1 MATNQ
6 YQYILLPQQVSKL
19 QEALQHKDVSLLQL
33 AQQEQT
39 LQGNCHTL
47 TSKLQQTESK
57 LAEREQKLEKVTR
70 ECELVRQV
78 QSNEITRLAD
88 YNAVLKEGLESS
100 SKKLEEKEVWLLN
113 DTIYSVLHHYSWFRN
128 YCIIY
133 VKRLHHW

>member
-1 MATNQ
+1 M
-6 YQYILLPQQVSKL
+6 SKL

-47 TSKLQQTESK
+47 TGKLQRTETK

-100 SKKLEEKEVWLLN
+100 SKKLEEKEVWLVS
-113 DTIYSVLHHYSWFRN
+113 DTINNVLHHHSWFRN

>member
-1 MATNQ
+1 M
-6 YQYILLPQQVSKL
+6 SKL
-19 QEALQHKDVSLLQL
+19 QEALQRKDVSLLQL

-39 LQGNCHTL
+39 LQGNCHML
-47 TSKLQQTESK
+47 TAKLQQTETK

-100 SKKLEEKEVWLLN
+100 SKKLEEKEVWLIN
-113 DTIYSVLHHYSWFRN
+113 NTYSVLHHHYSWFRN